1 MFVETAS
8 NGRLAD
14 HREHC
19 QTVSFLSD
27 PNTSGSANDVFV
39 IVDHIKD
46 MPEGHPPLLK
56 TRRNMRYEDAVALW
70 KELQRCGWTVAEP
83 A

>member
-1 MFVETAS
+1 MKGLLTIA
-8 NGRLAD
+8 NN
-14 HREHC
+14 C

-27 PNTSGSANDVFV
+27 PSPTGSTNDVFV

-56 TRRNMRYEDAVALW
+56 TRRYMRYEDAVALW
-70 KELQRCGWTVAEP
+70 KELQRCGWTLTNA

>member
-1 MFVETAS
+1 MEGLLTIA
-8 NGRLAD
+8 NK
-14 HREHC
+14 C

-56 TRRNMRYEDAVALW
+56 TRRNIRYEDAVALW